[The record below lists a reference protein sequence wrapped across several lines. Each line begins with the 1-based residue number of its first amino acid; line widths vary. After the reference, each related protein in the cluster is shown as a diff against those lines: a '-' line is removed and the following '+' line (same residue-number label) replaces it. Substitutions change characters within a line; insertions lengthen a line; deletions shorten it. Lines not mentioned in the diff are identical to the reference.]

1 MEDTRKAALVFMHA
15 ADTYQGE
22 AEKEIKVKI
31 EELEDTREAAPAFT
45 REVLAYYAQLKEQKE
60 TKE

>member
-1 MEDTRKAALVFMHA
+1 MNA

-45 REVLAYYAQLKEQKE
+45 REVLAYHAQLKEQKE